1 MDVRELERA
10 LKFRIGTHIKYVGIH
25 ASDQLP
31 FIQHNIKPVLFI
43 ANTLKSSAN
52 INTVGH
58 WVVFYF
64 EFDPIIKVIFFDS
77 YGFSPYFYKD
87 SGFSA
92 FLSRYGN
99 IPIYHFEKQIQPHM
113 SVKCGLYV
121 LLFVHFI
128 SHFGLN
134 NFTRFFYARFHFVKR
149 YLFYND
155 KYVTAYFFK
164 YLSKSHCSYWKT
176 GNKRAITYKEC
187 VSHVKKV

>member
-10 LKFRIGTHIKYVGIH
+10 LKFRIGPHIKYAGIH

-64 EFDPIIKVIFFDS
+64 EFDPIIKLIFFDS

-121 LLFVHFI
+121 
-128 SHFGLN
+128 
-134 NFTRFFYARFHFVKR
+134 
-149 YLFYND
+149 
-155 KYVTAYFFK
+155 
-164 YLSKSHCSYWKT
+164 
-176 GNKRAITYKEC
+176 
-187 VSHVKKV
+187 